1 MRNIAGDIII
11 LHVYKEQQ
19 SYEVWWWETF
29 FALVP
34 HYWPQ
39 KLKLF
44 NGDIILLNM
53 CTINKDHMVHGYWD
67 KKAQQIVFFVI
78 LGHFLPFDPP
88 NNPENQNFVKMKKL
102 LGDIIILHLC
112 TTNDNHMMYGSWD
125 MERDRIFC
133 NFGAFFFPFSPLTI
147 QKIKI

>member
-1 MRNIAGDIII
+1 MRN
-11 LHVYKEQQ
+11 KEQQ

-29 FALVP
+29 FALIP

-39 KLKLF
+39 KLKL
-44 NGDIILLNM
+44 GKEKPEDIILLNM

-67 KKAQQIVFFVI
+67 KKAQQTVFCH

-102 LGDIIILHLC
+102 LGDIITLHLC
-112 TTNDNHMMYGSWD
+112 TTNDNHMMHGSWD
-125 MERDRIFC
+125 IECDWSFC
-133 NFGAFFFPFSPLTI
+133 HFGPFLPF
-147 QKIKI
+147 